1 MIFLVALPAVWCSAV
16 STATLRSTVVPSRL
30 GSTVRALS
38 RIPLNLF
45 VIVVL
50 MNFEAWGVA
59 QVMFAC
65 AIALGVAG
73 FLQLRLTSVLTAAA
87 SKASSP

>member
-1 MIFLVALPAVWCSAV
+1 VCACFFTCWR
-16 STATLRSTVVPSRL
+16 STASLRSSVVPSRL

-45 VIVVL
+45 VIIVL
-50 MNFEAWGVA
+50 MNFEAWGVG

-65 AIALGVAG
+65 AIALATAG
-73 FLQLRLTSVLTAAA
+73 LLQLRLTSVLTAAG
-87 SKASSP
+87 KGVSSP